1 MEVEEKDHFTSNFQG
16 YHKYSLDYINSI
28 FFSIFVPMKKMEE
41 SITYFRVMLK
51 NASLNVAALS
61 PSVRPNIAIV
71 IAMAKH
77 AVRSALARNVETK
90 SLGEY
95 QK

>member
-1 MEVEEKDHFTSNFQG
+1 
-16 YHKYSLDYINSI
+16 
-28 FFSIFVPMKKMEE
+28 MKKMAK
-41 SITYFRVMLK
+41 SIIYLKGMPK

-61 PSVRPNIAIV
+61 PSVKLNIVIV
-71 IAMAKH
+71 IAMARYVVK
-77 AVRSALARNVETK
+77 SAPARNVETK

>member
-1 MEVEEKDHFTSNFQG
+1 
-16 YHKYSLDYINSI
+16 
-28 FFSIFVPMKKMEE
+28 MKKMAK
-41 SITYFRVMLK
+41 SIIYLKGMPK

-77 AVRSALARNVETK
+77 AVRSALARNAETK
-90 SLGEY
+90 SLEEC